1 MVNYKITNEQMVAY
15 DTPLGGTDQ
24 LAYVC
29 IGGDILELKTSQI
42 VAEKLP
48 MKKAKEMLRHLNFGG
63 AFDGTTPA
71 FFLQKFKNNVQ
82 IA

>member
-1 MVNYKITNEQMVAY
+1 MVNYKITNEQMI
-15 DTPLGGTDQ
+15 DINTS
-24 LAYVC
+24 YVE

-48 MKKAKEMLRHLNFGG
+48 MKKAKEMLKHLNFGG

-71 FFLQKFKNNVQ
+71 FFLQKIKNNVQ
-82 IA
+82 MA

>member
-1 MVNYKITNEQMVAY
+1 MVKYKITNEQMIEIN
-15 DTPLGGTDQ
+15 TN
-24 LAYVC
+24 YVE

-48 MKKAKEMLRHLNFGG
+48 IKKAKEMLRHLNFGG

-82 IA
+82 MA

>member
-1 MVNYKITNEQMVAY
+1 MVNYKITNEQMVPF
-15 DTPLGGTDQ
+15 DTPLGGIE
-24 LAYVC
+24 AGYAC
-29 IGGDILELKTSQI
+29 IGGDILELRTNQI

-71 FFLQKFKNNVQ
+71 FFLQKFKKNPQ
-82 IA
+82 MA

>member
-1 MVNYKITNEQMVAY
+1 MVNYKITNEQMVPF
-15 DTPLGGTDQ
+15 DTHLGGIDVG
-24 LAYVC
+24 YIC
-29 IGGDILELKTSQI
+29 IGGDILELKTSQV

-71 FFLQKFKNNVQ
+71 FFLQKIKNNPQ
-82 IA
+82 MA

>member
-1 MVNYKITNEQMVAY
+1 MVNYKITNEQMI
-15 DTPLGGTDQ
+15 DINTS
-24 LAYVC
+24 YVE

-71 FFLQKFKNNVQ
+71 FFLQKIKKNPQ

>member
-1 MVNYKITNEQMVAY
+1 MVNYKITNEQMI
-15 DTPLGGTDQ
+15 DINTS
-24 LAYVC
+24 YVE

-63 AFDGTTPA
+63 GFDGTTPA
-71 FFLQKFKNNVQ
+71 FFLQKFKKNVQ
-82 IA
+82 MA

>member
-1 MVNYKITNEQMVAY
+1 MVNYKITNEQMIEIN
-15 DTPLGGTDQ
+15 TN
-24 LAYVC
+24 YVE

-48 MKKAKEMLRHLNFGG
+48 IKKAKEMLRHLNFGG

-82 IA
+82 MA

>member
-1 MVNYKITNEQMVAY
+1 MVKYKITNEQMIEIN
-15 DTPLGGTDQ
+15 TN
-24 LAYVC
+24 YVE

-48 MKKAKEMLRHLNFGG
+48 IKKAKEMLRHLNLGG

-82 IA
+82 MA

>member
-1 MVNYKITNEQMVAY
+1 MVNYKITNEQMI
-15 DTPLGGTDQ
+15 DINTS
-24 LAYVC
+24 YVE

-71 FFLQKFKNNVQ
+71 FFLQKFKKNPKM
-82 IA
+82 A

>member
-1 MVNYKITNEQMVAY
+1 MVNYKITNEQMI
-15 DTPLGGTDQ
+15 DINTS
-24 LAYVC
+24 YVE

-71 FFLQKFKNNVQ
+71 FFLQKIKKNPQ
-82 IA
+82 MA

>member
-1 MVNYKITNEQMVAY
+1 MVNYKITNEQMI
-15 DTPLGGTDQ
+15 DINTS
-24 LAYVC
+24 YVE

-71 FFLQKFKNNVQ
+71 FFLQKIKNNPQ